1 LREPERQYRI
11 LSQPSTLNPQPQFSP
26 GQRAWQR
33 FRRNRAAVI
42 SAWYLVFLLLAIIAW
57 PVILKISGGT
67 FAQFTI
73 PTSFPTRNLRRRAR
87 NTGSARM
94 SMGATFFPAFCT
106 ARKFRCSS
114 ASSARA

>member
-1 LREPERQYRI
+1 MPGQPASGVR
-11 LSQPSTLNPQPQFSP
+11 PSTLDPRLATP

-42 SAWYLVFLLLAIIAW
+42 SAWYLVILLLAIIAW

-67 FAQFTI
+67 FVQVHNPNQLSDAAFSPPGAQYWF
-73 PTSFPTRNLRRRAR
+73 
-87 NTGSARM
+87 G
-94 SMGATFFPAFCT
+94 MGATFFPAFCL

-114 ASSARA
+114 ASLEQG